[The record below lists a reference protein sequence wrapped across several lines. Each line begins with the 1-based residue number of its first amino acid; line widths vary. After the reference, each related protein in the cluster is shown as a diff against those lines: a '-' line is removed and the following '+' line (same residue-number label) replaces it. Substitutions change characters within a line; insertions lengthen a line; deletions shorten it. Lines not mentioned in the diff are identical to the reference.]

1 MKNGEIDHQG
11 FRVSVV
17 RHVFHVNRAA
27 TVSHSRDT
35 DQIRIQRTAR
45 GDIDDNRIV
54 GADDTVCQR
63 KRNLGTWRKLCVCH
77 CNGAASLVQRYAGGF
92 VGLLSDRTKRAV
104 GVTQLLR
111 SVNRCAIDGLRIG
124 GANNAAI
131 NVLVE
136 ERDPDWFCEAHLKT
150 PSIRLIPCR
159 DRGRRGAHFWNYTLG
174 GQPGTQKLRISH
186 QLHPVT
192 PGHETSYPFLTPEK

>member
-17 RHVFHVNRAA
+17 RHVLHVNRAA
-27 TVSHSRDT
+27 TVSHSRDA
-35 DQIRIQRTAR
+35 DQIRIQRAAR
-45 GDIDDNRIV
+45 SDIDDDCIV

-63 KRNLGTWRKLCVCH
+63 KRNLSAGRQLGVCH
-77 CNGAASLVQRYAGGF
+77 CNGAAGLIQRYAGGF
-92 VGLLSDRTKRAV
+92 VGLLSDRAKRAV

-111 SVNRCAIDGLRIG
+111 SVDRCALDGLGIG
-124 GANNAAI
+124 GADNAAI

-136 ERDPDWFCEAHLKT
+136 ECDPDWFCEAHLKT

-159 DRGRRGAHFWNYTLG
+159 DRGRRGVRF
-174 GQPGTQKLRISH
+174 
-186 QLHPVT
+186 
-192 PGHETSYPFLTPEK
+192 